1 MNRNLH
7 VLSRQL
13 KKTIGKHYR
22 ICGDAK
28 FTSDLYQQARHDND
42 LAVSLAKY
50 LIQSLENRSH
60 AEQFAHDVGMP
71 GYFHM
76 YKN

>member
-1 MNRNLH
+1 M
-7 VLSRQL
+7 
-13 KKTIGKHYR
+13 I
-22 ICGDAK
+22 GDANLTNDM
-28 FTSDLYQQARHDND
+28 FQQARHDND

-60 AEQFAHDVGMP
+60 AEQFAHDLGMP